1 MKTVTVADFA
11 KSVNI
16 SVDKLMLQLA
26 DAGVEA
32 DSPETEIT
40 SEQKSQLLA
49 FLRKSHG
56 ASEETETAKPR
67 RVTLRRNVTSEL
79 RQSSG
84 PKSRSSISSAGAD
97 KVTVTVRKKRTFVK
111 REETPEPAET
121 TPEISE
127 VDEQQAVAT
136 IPSSESG
143 ESPVVPDLPV
153 GEAAVEITAE
163 EPEPVD
169 GDSAKTPETS
179 IVAPEVESA
188 VAKQSEA
195 GSEQGEA
202 DIEVS
207 QPAAKSNAKAV
218 VDRAKP
224 AAPSAADKDNARNSR
239 KKARQPAK
247 GKGRKGAVLGGL
259 AGKRRRVKSHRKSSD
274 STEHAFEMP
283 TGTQVRQI
291 EVGETI
297 TVVELASRL
306 AVKAGEVIKVLM
318 KMGQMV
324 TINQVIDQDM
334 AILLAEE
341 MGHSAAPA
349 DSDNPEGDLTA
360 GAGDAQPRAPVV
372 TVMGHVD
379 HGKTTLLDYIRSSRV
394 AAGESGG
401 ITQHIGAY
409 HVETQTGLVTFL
421 DTPGH
426 AAFSAMRARGA
437 QLTDIVVLVVAA
449 DDGVMPQTIEAIEHA
464 TTTGVPI
471 VVAVNKMDK
480 PEADV
485 NRVKQELSSH
495 GVAPDDWGGEAQ
507 FIELSA
513 KTGDG
518 VDELLEAL
526 TIQAELLEL
535 KAPVD
540 GPAQGVVIESK
551 LDRGRGPV
559 ATVLIQQGTLKPGD
573 VILAGTEFGKARVL
587 TSDNG
592 QKLSQVGPSMP
603 IEIVGLS
610 GAPGVGDDFNVVV
623 DERKAREIADFRRAQ
638 ARDKALASKVVG
650 ADEDIFSQLKANE
663 ISTLNLI
670 IKSDVRGSAEAIVSS
685 LEALPND
692 EVAVKI
698 IQQGVGAINETDV
711 NLAISSSSL
720 IIGFNVRADATA
732 RKLIQ
737 DSGVDLHYHSII
749 YEVIDQ
755 IRAALTGM
763 LAPEFAQQIIGLA
776 EVKEVFRS
784 PKYGDIAGSIVTEG
798 RVRREA
804 PIRVLRDNVVVFEGE
819 LESLRRFK
827 DDVKEVKSGTE
838 CGIGVKGYTSVQP
851 GDQIECFERV
861 QVERTL

>member
-16 SVDKLMLQLA
+16 SVDKLMLQLV

-40 SEQKSQLLA
+40 AEQKTKLLV

-56 ASEETETAKPR
+56 ADDDSGGGRPK

-84 PKSRSSISSAGAD
+84 PKSRSAISTPGAD

-111 REETPEPAET
+111 REETPETVDEPVLAEDQLLVATAEVEPA
-121 TPEISE
+121 IDGAVSSE
-127 VDEQQAVAT
+127 VPVSDAPVEEKVET
-136 IPSSESG
+136 STVDPSVEAA
-143 ESPVVPDLPV
+143 PVV
-153 GEAAVEITAE
+153 EAPHAV
-163 EPEPVD
+163 
-169 GDSAKTPETS
+169 
-179 IVAPEVESA
+179 
-188 VAKQSEA
+188 
-195 GSEQGEA
+195 EQGELEPVVAAEQKA
-202 DIEVS
+202 DETAAIPVS
-207 QPAAKSNAKAV
+207 
-218 VDRAKP
+218 KP
-224 AAPSAADKDNARNSR
+224 AVTKASPPQTAPAPTSADKDNARNAR
-239 KKARQPAK
+239 KKGRQPAK
-247 GKGRKGAVLGGL
+247 GKGKKGSMLGGL

-274 STEHAFEMP
+274 STEHGFEMP
-283 TGTQVRQI
+283 TGTQVREI

-306 AVKAGEVIKVLM
+306 TVKAGEVIKVLM

-341 MGHSAAPA
+341 MGHSATAA
-349 DSDNPEGDLTA
+349 DSDNPEGDLTVGVGEA
-360 GAGDAQPRAPVV
+360 MPRAPVV

-379 HGKTTLLDYIRSSRV
+379 HGKTTLLDYIRNSRV

-401 ITQHIGAY
+401 ITQHVGAY
-409 HVETQTGLVTFL
+409 HVETDNGLVTFL

-437 QLTDIVVLVVAA
+437 ELTDIVVLVVAA
-449 DDGVMPQTIEAIEHA
+449 DDGVMPQTIEAIDHA
-464 TTTGVPI
+464 GKTGVPI

-480 PEADV
+480 PEADLD
-485 NRVKQELSSH
+485 RVKQELSSH

-507 FIELSA
+507 FISLSA

-518 VDELLEAL
+518 VSDLLEAL
-526 TIQAELLEL
+526 LIQAELLEL
-535 KAPVD
+535 KAPVE

-551 LDRGRGPV
+551 LDRGRGAV

-587 TSDNG
+587 TGDTG
-592 QKLSQVGPSMP
+592 EKLSQVGPSMP

-623 DERKAREIADFRRAQ
+623 DEKKAREIADFRRNQ
-638 ARDKALASKVVG
+638 ARDKALASTVVAG
-650 ADEDIFSQLKANE
+650 DEDIFSQLKAKQ
-663 ISTLNLI
+663 ISTLNVI
-670 IKSDVRGSAEAIVSS
+670 IKADVRGSAEAIVSS
-685 LEALPND
+685 LAQLPSD

-737 DSGVDLHYHSII
+737 DSGVDLYYHSII

-763 LAPEFAQQIIGLA
+763 LAPEFAQKIIGLA

-784 PKYGDIAGSIVTEG
+784 PKYGDIAGSMVTEG

-804 PIRVLRDNVVVFEGE
+804 PIRVLRENVVVFEGE

-827 DDVKEVKSGTE
+827 DDVNEVKSGTE

>member
-40 SEQKSQLLA
+40 GEQKTQLLM

-56 ASEETETAKPR
+56 VNEETTDAKPR

-84 PKSRSSISSAGAD
+84 PKTRSSISTPGAD

-111 REETPEPAET
+111 REEPTAPEE
-121 TPEISE
+121 
-127 VDEQQAVAT
+127 
-136 IPSSESG
+136 
-143 ESPVVPDLPV
+143 
-153 GEAAVEITAE
+153 
-163 EPEPVD
+163 
-169 GDSAKTPETS
+169 
-179 IVAPEVESA
+179 VAPEVSPEAVESEIVAQQPVAEVGEVPVAVTEPAAVVEAVEPASNETPKVKAEDNPVAAEKVPAVEVVQQESA
-188 VAKQSEA
+188 AKPEA
-195 GSEQGEA
+195 AAPKKTAPVEA
-202 DIEVS
+202 KK
-207 QPAAKSNAKAV
+207 AA
-218 VDRAKP
+218 P
-224 AAPSAADKDNARNSR
+224 AAPADKDAGRNSR
-239 KKARQPAK
+239 KKGKQPVRGK
-247 GKGRKGAVLGGL
+247 GKRGNVLGGL
-259 AGKRRRVKSHRKSSD
+259 ASKRRRVKSHRKSSE

-283 TGTQVRQI
+283 TSALVRQI

-341 MGHSAAPA
+341 MGHTATPA
-349 DSDNPEGDLTA
+349 DSDNPEGDLTV
-360 GAGDAQPRAPVV
+360 GAGEEVPRAPVV

-379 HGKTTLLDYIRSSRV
+379 HGKTTLLDYIRNSRV

-409 HVETQTGLVTFL
+409 HVETDNGHVTFL

-437 QLTDIVVLVVAA
+437 ELTDIIVLVVAA
-449 DDGVMPQTIEAIEHA
+449 DDGVMPQTLEAIKHA
-464 TTTGVPI
+464 TSTGVPI

-480 PEADV
+480 PEADA

-513 KTGDG
+513 KTGEG
-518 VDELLEAL
+518 VDQLLEAL

-551 LDRGRGPV
+551 LDRGRGAV
-559 ATVLIQQGTLKPGD
+559 ATVLIQQGTLRPGD
-573 VILAGTEFGKARVL
+573 VILAGTEYGKARVL
-587 TSDNG
+587 TSDSG
-592 QKLSQVGPSMP
+592 QRLSEVGPSLP

-610 GAPGVGDDFNVVV
+610 GAPGVGDDFNAVI
-623 DERKAREIADFRRAQ
+623 DERKAREIADFRRGQ
-638 ARDKALASKVVG
+638 ARDKALASKVVAG

-670 IKSDVRGSAEAIVSS
+670 IKADVRGSAEAIVSS
-685 LEALPND
+685 LEELPND

-698 IQQGVGAINETDV
+698 IQHGVGAINETDV

-784 PKYGDIAGSIVTEG
+784 PKYGDIAGSMVTEG

-827 DDVKEVKSGTE
+827 DDVNEVKSGTE